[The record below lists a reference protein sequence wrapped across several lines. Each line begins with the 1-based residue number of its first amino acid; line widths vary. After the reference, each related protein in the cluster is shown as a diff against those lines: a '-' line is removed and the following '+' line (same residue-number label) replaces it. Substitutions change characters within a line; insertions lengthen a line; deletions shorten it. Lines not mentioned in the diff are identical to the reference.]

1 MFRCQ
6 LYLGLETFFLVKE
19 VKTYLCSAHLYVCS
33 NLFGT
38 RIVQKIC
45 PWKLGLG
52 LCDLLGIIADTLL
65 KVQILSFDLTVLKW
79 LLYILFISF
88 SISYIF
94 YFYSFSYHIKA
105 VTYYKS

>member
-45 PWKLGLG
+45 PWKPGLG

-79 LLYILFISF
+79 LLYILFPFLSV
-88 SISYIF
+88 IF
-94 YFYSFSYHIKA
+94 FIFILSVIILRL
-105 VTYYKS
+105 

>member
-79 LLYILFISF
+79 LLYILFPFLSV
-88 SISYIF
+88 IF
-94 YFYSFSYHIKA
+94 FIFILSVIILRL
-105 VTYYKS
+105 